1 MKPMKLLMAG
11 VAATVLLMS
20 SATSPLWAADLIIG
34 SATEPSSIDPLFSR
48 TGNNQNVA
56 QAIFDRLV
64 NTDPA
69 INMEPALAVSWTNID
84 PLTWQVKLREGVKFH
99 DGNPLTAEDVIF
111 SLTRAKDV
119 PNSPAP
125 FSGNVASID
134 SMKAV
139 DNLTVEFKTKKPT
152 PDFMEQIGFVYI
164 LEKKVAQGATIE
176 DYNSG
181 KAAIGT
187 GAYKFKSWSPGDNL
201 TLTKNDGF
209 WGKKQ
214 DFDNVTIKFISN
226 DASRVAALRSGS
238 VDLIDAVPP
247 RDVKT
252 IQGISGLKVFS
263 IASARLIYLALDSAR
278 DKSPF
283 VTDKDGKPL
292 DKNPLKDLKVRQ
304 ALSQLVNRQLIV
316 DRILDGSAE
325 PAGQLVPAG
334 VAGNDPSIKAA
345 AYDVEGAKKLLA
357 EAGYKDGFGITLH
370 TSNDRF
376 PGDADTAQ
384 ALGQMFAR
392 GGLKVNGVVAQPY
405 NVYTKG
411 AGNGE
416 FSAFIFSL
424 GNSTPTSATGLRN
437 LLMTVNKD
445 AGTGSFNRTKYTNPA
460 FDQAMQAATAEFD
473 AKKRIEGLQK
483 ATNMVFADVP
493 VIPLFWQKVH
503 WAGKANLTYVANMTE
518 DTIPT
523 LAGIAK

>member
-11 VAATVLLMS
+11 VAATVMTMS
-20 SATSPLWAADLIIG
+20 SVYAADLTIG

-64 NTDPA
+64 QTDPA
-69 INMEPALAVSWTNID
+69 INMEPALAVSWTNTD

-134 SMKAV
+134 SMKAI
-139 DNLTVEFKTKKPT
+139 DDLTVEFKTKKPT

-164 LEKKVAQGATIE
+164 LEKKAAEGATIE

-187 GAYKFKSWSPGDNL
+187 GAYKFKSWSPGDTL
-201 TLTKNDGF
+201 TLTKNDAY
-209 WGKKQ
+209 WGNSQ
-214 DFDNVTIKFISN
+214 DFENVTIKFISN

-252 IQGISGLKVFS
+252 LEGIPGLKVFS
-263 IASARLIYLALDSAR
+263 IASSRMIYLALDSVR

-283 VTDKDGKPL
+283 ITDKDGKPL
-292 DKNPLKDLKVRQ
+292 DKNPLKDVKVRQ

-316 DRILDGSAE
+316 DRILEGSGE
-325 PAGQLVPAG
+325 PAGQLVPNG
-334 VAGNDPSIKAA
+334 VAGNDPSIKAP

-411 AGNGE
+411 ASAGE

-437 LLMTVNKD
+437 LLMTVNKE
-445 AGTGSFNRTKYTNPA
+445 AGTGSFNRTKYSNPA
-460 FDQAMQAATAEFD
+460 FDEAMRAATAEFD
-473 AKKRIEGLQK
+473 AAKRIEGLQK
-483 ATNMVFADVP
+483 ATSLVFSDVP

-503 WAGKANLTYVANMTE
+503 WAGKENLTYVANMTE
-518 DTIPT
+518 DTVPT
-523 LAGIAK
+523 LAGLAE

>member
-1 MKPMKLLMAG
+1 MKSMKFLLAG
-11 VAATVLLMS
+11 VAATVFTMG
-20 SATSPLWAADLIIG
+20 AAQAADLTIG
-34 SATEPSSIDPLFSR
+34 SATEPSAIDPQFSR
-48 TGNNQNVA
+48 TGNNQNIA
-56 QAIFDRLV
+56 QSVFDRLV
-64 NTDPA
+64 QTDAA
-69 INMEPALAVSWTNID
+69 INMEPALAVSWANTD
-84 PLTWQVKLREGVKFH
+84 PLTWQVKLRNGVKFH

-111 SLTRAKDV
+111 SLTRAKDI

-125 FSGNVASID
+125 FSGNVAAID
-134 SMKAV
+134 SMKV
-139 DNLTVEFKTKKPT
+139 IDNLTIEFKTKKPT

-164 LEKKVAQGATIE
+164 VEKKVAEGAKIE
-176 DYNSG
+176 DFNSG

-187 GAYKFKSWSPGDNL
+187 GAYKFKSWTPGDNL
-201 TLTKNDGF
+201 QLARNDAF

-226 DASRVAALRSGS
+226 DASRVAALRSGA

-247 RDVKT
+247 GDVKT

-263 IASARLIYLALDSAR
+263 TASSRLIYLALDSAR

-292 DKNPLKDLKVRQ
+292 EKNPLKDVKVRT
-304 ALSQLVNRQLIV
+304 ALSELINRQLII

-325 PAGQLVPAG
+325 AAGQLVPNG
-334 VAGNDPSIKAA
+334 VAGNDPSIKAVA
-345 AYDVEGAKKLLA
+345 FNADDAKKLLA
-357 EAGYKDGFGITLH
+357 EAGYKDGFGITIH

-376 PGDADTAQ
+376 PGDAEVAQ

-411 AGNGE
+411 ASAGE

-437 LLMTVNKD
+437 LLMSVNKD
-445 AGTGSFNRTKYTNPA
+445 AGAGSFNRTKYSNPA
-460 FDQAMQAATAEFD
+460 FDQAMQTATAEFD
-473 AKKRIEGLQK
+473 AKKRIELLQK

-493 VIPLFWQKVH
+493 VIPLYWQKVH

-518 DTIPT
+518 DTTPV
-523 LAGIAK
+523 LAGTAK

>member
-1 MKPMKLLMAG
+1 MKPMKFLLAG
-11 VAATVLLMS
+11 VAATVLALS
-20 SATSPLWAADLIIG
+20 SAEAADLVLG
-34 SATEPSSIDPLFSR
+34 SATEPSAIDPQFSR
-48 TGNNQNVA
+48 TGNNQNIA
-56 QAIFDRLV
+56 QSVFDRLV
-64 NTDPA
+64 QTDAA

-84 PLTWQVKLREGVKFH
+84 PLTWHVKLREGVKFH

-111 SLTRAKDV
+111 SLTRAKDI

-134 SMKAV
+134 SMKAL
-139 DNLTVEFKTKKPT
+139 DDLTIEFKTKKPT

-164 LEKKVAQGATIE
+164 VEKKVAEGASIE
-176 DYNSG
+176 DFNSG

-187 GAYKFKSWSPGDNL
+187 GAYKFKSWTPGDNL
-201 TLTKNDGF
+201 ALTRNDDF

-226 DASRVAALRSGS
+226 DASRVAALRSGA

-247 RDVKT
+247 GDVKT
-252 IQGISGLKVFS
+252 IEGVSGLKVFS
-263 IASARLIYLALDSAR
+263 TASSRLIYLALDSAR

-292 DKNPLKDLKVRQ
+292 DKNPLKDVKVRQ
-304 ALSQLVNRQLIV
+304 ALSELVNRQLII

-325 PAGQLVPAG
+325 PAGQLVPNG
-334 VAGNDPSIKAA
+334 VAGNDPSIPAVA
-345 AYDVEGAKKLLA
+345 LDAGNAKKLLA
-357 EAGYKDGFGITLH
+357 DAGYKDGFGITIH

-376 PGDADTAQ
+376 PGDAEVAQ

-411 AGNGE
+411 ASAGE

-437 LLMTVNKD
+437 LLMTVNKE
-445 AGTGSFNRTKYTNPA
+445 AGTGSFNRTKYSNPA
-460 FDQAMQAATAEFD
+460 FDDAMRAATAEFD
-473 AKKRIEGLQK
+473 AEKRVELLQK
-483 ATNMVFADVP
+483 ATKLVFADVP
-493 VIPLFWQKVH
+493 VVPLYWQKVH

-518 DTIPT
+518 DTTPV